1 MYLFLLNFPIPL
13 SIMRGEKDN
22 SNNKF
27 ILLEDWEWVNESY
40 QIDLDDSNK
49 KIKKIEIN
57 PSGKLADV
65 NKSNNIIE
73 F

>member
-1 MYLFLLNFPIPL
+1 
-13 SIMRGEKDN
+13 MRGEKDN
-22 SNNKF
+22 SNGKF

-40 QIDLDDSNK
+40 QIDLDDSDK